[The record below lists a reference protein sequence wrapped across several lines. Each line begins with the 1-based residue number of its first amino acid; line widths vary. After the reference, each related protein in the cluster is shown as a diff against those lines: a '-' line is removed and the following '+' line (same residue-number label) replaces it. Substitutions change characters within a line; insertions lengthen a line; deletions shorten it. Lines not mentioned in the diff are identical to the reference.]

1 MPPLSLFLSFVLP
14 MKKGRATKRSRTS
27 LANKKWSVLIIKT
40 IIGIFVNSAKFAWLC
55 LVWNRFK
62 LVECLAL
69 LCRAPP
75 PALIPSLLCYFCI
88 ANNLETHRREY
99 SPLRKYVTVR
109 MAAFQFYNLDL
120 TASLHSNKN
129 IILFWSMPVLLNM
142 RPAVQWSIHQ
152 RWALS
157 AHRFMVMVS
166 LALIGHV
173 IDLFTYFK
181 SVINYIS
188 TWTEAIEEA
197 LLPTLPSLHQL
208 NKRIDVIP

>member
-1 MPPLSLFLSFVLP
+1 
-14 MKKGRATKRSRTS
+14 
-27 LANKKWSVLIIKT
+27 
-40 IIGIFVNSAKFAWLC
+40 
-55 LVWNRFK
+55 
-62 LVECLAL
+62 
-69 LCRAPP
+69 
-75 PALIPSLLCYFCI
+75 
-88 ANNLETHRREY
+88 
-99 SPLRKYVTVR
+99 
-109 MAAFQFYNLDL
+109 
-120 TASLHSNKN
+120 
-129 IILFWSMPVLLNM
+129 MPVLLNM